1 MRVLNYGFPTNSIS
15 VVETLASTALAVSF
29 LAMSLFGIVGL
40 GGIFYSGRTFL
51 V

>member
-1 MRVLNYGFPTNSIS
+1 MRVLNSGFPTNSIS

-29 LAMSLFGIVGL
+29 FAMSLFGIFEL
-40 GGIFYSGRTFL
+40 GEIFYSGRTFL